1 MSKYYMITDM
11 SQLPLIKEHILQRG
25 IDLKRLNGS
34 YLYDALFN
42 QSLYMNREGYK
53 SLSRIL
59 KGNNNKLYFD
69 FINGSYCEDL
79 YDEDDEVV
87 PLDIGRYSL

>member
-25 IDLKRLNGS
+25 IDLKRLRGS

-42 QSLYMNREGYK
+42 PSIYMNREGFK
-53 SLSRIL
+53 TLSRIL

-69 FINGSYCEDL
+69 FINGSYCDSL